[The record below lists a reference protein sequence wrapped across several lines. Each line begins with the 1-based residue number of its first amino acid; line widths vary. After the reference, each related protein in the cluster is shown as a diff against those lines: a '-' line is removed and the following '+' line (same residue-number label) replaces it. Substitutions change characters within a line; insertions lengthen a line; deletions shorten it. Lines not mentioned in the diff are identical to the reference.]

1 MVKLLPRAEQGVLM
15 MSSSLPSP
23 TVQPAHT
30 ITWPAPPE
38 CSLWTWRE
46 VRLDTDWM
54 NAVRAERERGGEDRQ
69 GQVETVT
76 LPAWSHHS
84 TSHHSQGRTENTEI
98 IFNLQKIPPSF
109 PQSWRHT
116 VTLVIIL
123 ITIQSVGSPVG
134 INGVKIAHILLQQA
148 SPTGYPSQALM
159 WPAGLGPNI
168 ILYFYWQSKPL
179 ITTESLHYTSHKV
192 DLVSHPNPW

>member
-1 MVKLLPRAEQGVLM
+1 MLKLLPRAEQGVLM

-84 TSHHSQGRTENTEI
+84 TSHHSQGRTENTKI
-98 IFNLQKIPPSF
+98 IFNLLRIPPSF
-109 PQSWRHT
+109 SQGWRPSIA
-116 VTLVIIL
+116 LVIIL
-123 ITIQSVGSPVG
+123 IYNSKGRISGGNQRCEIWTHFVEITASKSCLILFPSSDVARWPQDPILSCISTDSP
-134 INGVKIAHILLQQA
+134 NH
-148 SPTGYPSQALM
+148 
-159 WPAGLGPNI
+159 
-168 ILYFYWQSKPL
+168 
-179 ITTESLHYTSHKV
+179 
-192 DLVSHPNPW
+192 